1 MNRVGNVVRMQLVNR
16 QTFIWVPLLVLGG
29 TLAVTLMIWA
39 MLPPEAVK
47 YGGGA
52 QAPMWY
58 FFAVGIMGM
67 TQTFPF
73 SQAMSVTR
81 REFFL
86 GSLLTAG
93 LTSAI
98 LTVIFVIGGFI
109 ENATNGWGVNGYFFY
124 LDWIWSSGP
133 VVAAAL
139 ILFMTMTFFV
149 TGFAI
154 ATIYK
159 RFGPTVLTVILV
171 GLGLLLV
178 GAMWLIG
185 RLNAWG
191 QVFGW
196 IVTQGPEG
204 LAVGLLITLVALSG
218 IAYGLLR
225 RTIP

>member
-109 ENATNGWGVNGYFFY
+109 EKATNGWGVNGYFFY

-171 GLGLLLV
+171 GLGLLL
-178 GAMWLIG
+178 
-185 RLNAWG
+185 
-191 QVFGW
+191 
-196 IVTQGPEG
+196 
-204 LAVGLLITLVALSG
+204 
-218 IAYGLLR
+218 
-225 RTIP
+225 

>member
-16 QTFIWVPLLVLGG
+16 QTFIWIPLIILAGSLV
-29 TLAVTLMIWA
+29 VSIVIWSMIPYDA
-39 MLPPEAVK
+39 PK

-52 QAPMWY
+52 QAPLWY

-98 LTVIFVIGGFI
+98 LTAIFVIGGFV
-109 ENATNGWGVNGYFFY
+109 EQATTGWGVNGYFFY

-133 VVAAAL
+133 AVAAVL

-159 RFGPTVLTVILV
+159 RFGPAVLTVILV

-178 GAMWLIG
+178 GGGDISQPR
-185 RLNAWG
+185 RLPDW
-191 QVFGW
+191 
-196 IVTQGPEG
+196 PSD
-204 LAVGLLITLVALSG
+204 LSSARCG
-218 IAYGLLR
+218 SSVV
-225 RTIP
+225 

>member
-1 MNRVGNVVRMQLVNR
+1 MNRVGNVVRMQLVNK
-16 QTFIWVPLLVLGG
+16 QTFVWIPLIILGG
-29 TLAVTLMIWA
+29 TLAFTFLVWT
-39 MLPPEAVK
+39 MLPPGAVK

-73 SQAMSVTR
+73 SQAMSITR
-81 REFFL
+81 REFFA
-86 GSLLTAG
+86 GTLLTAA

-98 LTVIFVIGGFI
+98 LTAVFVIGGLI
-109 ENATNGWGVNGYFFY
+109 EEATSGWGMNGYFFY
-124 LDWIWSSGP
+124 LDWIWSAGP
-133 VVAAAL
+133 VVAGAV

-159 RFGPTVLTVILV
+159 RFGPMVLTIILV

-178 GAMWLIG
+178 GALWLIG

-191 QVFGW
+191 PVFGW
-196 IVTQGPEG
+196 IATQGPGG
-204 LAVGLLITLVALSG
+204 LAVGLLIAFVVLSG
-218 IAYGLLR
+218 IGYGLLR
-225 RTIP
+225 RAIP

>member
-1 MNRVGNVVRMQLVNR
+1 MNRVGNVVRMQLVNK

-29 TLAVTLMIWA
+29 TLAVTLLIWA

-86 GSLLTAG
+86 GSLLTAS

-98 LTVIFVIGGFI
+98 LTAIFVIGGFI
-109 ENATNGWGVNGYFFY
+109 EKATNGWGVNGYFFY
-124 LDWIWSSGP
+124 LDWIWSAGA
-133 VVAAAL
+133 VVAAAV

-159 RFGPTVLTVILV
+159 RFGPTALTIILV

-178 GAMWLIG
+178 GALWLIG

-196 IVTQGPEG
+196 IVTQGPQG
-204 LAVGLLITLVALSG
+204 LAVGLLIALIALSG
-218 IAYGLLR
+218 IGYGLLR
-225 RTIP
+225 RATP

>member
-109 ENATNGWGVNGYFFY
+109 EKATNGWGVNGYF
-124 LDWIWSSGP
+124 
-133 VVAAAL
+133 
-139 ILFMTMTFFV
+139 
-149 TGFAI
+149 
-154 ATIYK
+154 
-159 RFGPTVLTVILV
+159 
-171 GLGLLLV
+171 
-178 GAMWLIG
+178 
-185 RLNAWG
+185 
-191 QVFGW
+191 
-196 IVTQGPEG
+196 
-204 LAVGLLITLVALSG
+204 
-218 IAYGLLR
+218 
-225 RTIP
+225 